1 MPGCGEMQTGVAKR
15 GFENAKRAT
24 LVETL
29 MDNGVPRPECNFGG
43 FTGSFSWILTLN
55 ILTLNT
61 NRGPAIAPIR
71 VCGDG

>member
-29 MDNGVPRPECNFGG
+29 TDNGASRPEFSFGG
-43 FTGSFSWILTLN
+43 YIGSFSWIWIRTLK
-55 ILTLNT
+55 T
-61 NRGPAIAPIR
+61 NRRPSIAPIKE
-71 VCGDG
+71 CGDG